1 MGIRKLKERR
11 SKKSKEGKEIEVAAI
26 EIEFLMIRI
35 AANRSYKF
43 GEKKCGEMH
52 IFLCDSA

>member
-43 GEKKCGEMH
+43 GEKVWRNAY
-52 IFLCDSA
+52 FPVR